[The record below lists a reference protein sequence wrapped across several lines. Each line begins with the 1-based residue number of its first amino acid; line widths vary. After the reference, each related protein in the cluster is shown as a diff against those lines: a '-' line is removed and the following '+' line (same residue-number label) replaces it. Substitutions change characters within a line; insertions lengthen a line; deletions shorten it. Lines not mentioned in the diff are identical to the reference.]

1 MMYIMSLTKRLLIVV
16 LCMGTACALAGVPV
30 ILVAGKD
37 AGKFEQKAQEELQLF
52 WKQIFGKELDVAEDA
67 GGRPAIY
74 LGQTDFAA
82 KNGVDGM
89 ACDREEWVLKT
100 VGDNLIIAGGRP
112 VGVLYGVYAM
122 LERLGVAFLTMDE
135 TVIPKAPADMPKF
148 DEKRKPDFQGRLIFD
163 AFPALFH
170 RSKTDNEARD
180 KYKIWIL
187 RNRINGEQIWQ
198 VPPLYRGGVY
208 NLAQPTH
215 FHSLCAFVDPKKYYD
230 EHPEYFGMDAFGK
243 RVKPGATRNGTLCMS
258 NPDVRR
264 ITLESLRNYIRKDH
278 ETRPK
283 DEWAYLYDIS
293 QLDASPNFCLCP
305 ECRKIIDYEGS
316 QTGLLLDYINYV
328 ATEIKKEYPEIIIR
342 TFGYSASRV
351 PPKKIMPAENVLI
364 QLTDRFTVS
373 NPFKPLESQETE
385 MKDYFDKWC
394 ATGNTMM
401 MWDYWNIG
409 GTYFNPPRI
418 ETVFDALQPDI
429 RFFKRHNFIALFLEA
444 EIAHATPQNF
454 IQLNYFVANRLMVDV
469 DSDVEALAET
479 FLDGYYGPAAP
490 VMRKYFNLIRE
501 GVKNDPQKATSASV
515 APWKYVMPK
524 FVFEMRRDFLDAA
537 AKFPSDSKYAAR
549 IRQELIT
556 PLCYVFAN
564 WPSFA
569 ELFGEAGLS
578 RKQIMD
584 EARRFSL
591 EFTHRY
597 NCSNQGYGEKAF
609 NDKMGQYMIEIKM
622 PERFAD
628 IPEKDLRITNY
639 SSFKGFDNLFSKVVD
654 DADSIQGKALRLNDQ
669 RAEFVGINR
678 IMPGEHRF
686 VTTEFVLGNHKAEGK
701 VRTVLKSIPQDEKYH
716 WYRIPGSIELKS
728 PCYFWGHGWA
738 IQANVSNW
746 YTLTDGNPMDNMW
759 DQVWFSAKFTGPA
772 YVAGSTKENAI
783 FVDMVCVVRNQADLM
798 FEGISEYPAFG
809 ASAEGPSI
817 PKEWSVSPN
826 PKNSGKVRTV
836 EIDGVKGIEMTA
848 SPDNPTVVLGPLVSC
863 LPDDLFR
870 IRVRNSGDVCEAG
883 LYFYTETGFADKRF
897 FKLPSNGLRNE
908 VVIDVADL
916 GRDDICGCRVVF
928 SLPKGNGKAVFRDLE
943 LSVAHHFNK
952 LEP

>member
-1 MMYIMSLTKRLLIVV
+1 MTMSFQKRLLSFA
-16 LCMGTACALAGVPV
+16 LCMATACALAGVPE
-30 ILVAGKD
+30 ILVTGKD
-37 AGKFEQKAQEELQLF
+37 ASKFEQKAQEELQLF
-52 WKQIFGKELDVAEDA
+52 WEQIFGRKLAVAEDA

-74 LGQTDFAA
+74 LGQTECAA
-82 KNGVDGM
+82 KNGADGM

-100 VGDNLIIAGGRP
+100 VGDSLVITGGRP
-112 VGVLYGVYAM
+112 VGTLYGVYAM
-122 LERLGVAFLTMDE
+122 LERLGVAFLDMDE
-135 TVIPKAPADMPKF
+135 TVIPKAPTDMPKF

-170 RSKTDNEARD
+170 RSKTDNEPRD
-180 KYKIWIL
+180 RYKIWLL
-187 RNRINGEQIWQ
+187 RSRINGEQIWQ
-198 VPPLYRGGVY
+198 VAPLYRGGVY

-215 FHSLCAFVDPKKYYD
+215 FHSLCVFVDPKKYFD

-243 RVKPGATRNGTLCMS
+243 RVRPLSSTRNGTLCMT

-264 ITLESLRNYIRKDH
+264 ITLESLRNYIKKDH
-278 ETRPK
+278 ESRPK
-283 DEWAYLYDIS
+283 EEWSYLYDIS
-293 QLDASPNFCLCP
+293 TLDASPNLCLCP

-316 QTGLLLDYINYV
+316 QTGLLLDYINYI

-351 PPKKIMPAENVLI
+351 PPKKILPAENVLI

-373 NPFKPLESQETE
+373 DPFKPLESQETE
-385 MKDYFDKWC
+385 MKEYFDKWC

-429 RFFKRHNFIALFLEA
+429 RYFKKHNFIALFLEA

-469 DSDVEALAET
+469 DADVESLVDM

-490 VMRKYFNLIRE
+490 TMRKYFNLIRE
-501 GVKNDPQKATSASV
+501 GIRNDPQKATSAAV
-515 APWKYVMPK
+515 APWKYVTPK
-524 FVFEMRRDFLDAA
+524 FVFEMRREFLGEV
-537 AKFPSDSKYAAR
+537 AKLPSDSKYAAR

-569 ELFGEAGLS
+569 NVFGEAVIN
-578 RKQIMD
+578 RRQILD
-584 EARRFSL
+584 EAHRFSN

-597 NCSNQGYGEKAF
+597 KCANQAYGEKAF
-609 NDKMGQYMIEIKM
+609 DEKMGKYMVEIKM
-622 PERFAD
+622 PERFAKV
-628 IPEKDLRITNY
+628 PEKDIRIVNY

-654 DADSIQGKALRLNDQ
+654 DSDSIQGKALCLNDQ
-669 RAEFVGINR
+669 RPEFIGINK
-678 IMPGEHRF
+678 IMPGEHKF
-686 VTTEFVLGNHKAEGK
+686 ITTEFVLGNHKAEGR
-701 VRTVLKSIPQDEKYH
+701 VRTVLKNIPTDEKYH

-728 PCYFWGHGWA
+728 PCYFWAHAWA

-746 YTLTDGNPMDNMW
+746 YTLTDGNPLDNTW

-772 YVAGSTKENAI
+772 YVPGSTKENAI
-783 FVDMVCVVRNQADLM
+783 FVDMACVVRNQPDTM
-798 FEGISEYPAFG
+798 FEKFSEYPAFE
-809 ASAEGPSI
+809 ASAEDSSV

-826 PKNSGKVRTV
+826 YNNSGKVRAV

-848 SPDNPTVVLGPLVSC
+848 SPNNPTVVQGPIVNC
-863 LPDDLFR
+863 KPDDL
-870 IRVRNSGDVCEAG
+870 IRLRVLNSGDSCDAG
-883 LYFYTETGFADKRF
+883 LYFYGEKGFVDKRY
-897 FKLPSNGLRNE
+897 FKLPSTGLRNE
-908 VVIDVADL
+908 LVFDL
-916 GRDDICGCRVVF
+916 SDLNNNNIRSCRVVF
-928 SLPKGNGKAVFRDLE
+928 HTLKGQGKTVFQDLE

-952 LEP
+952 H